1 MINGLFFSYDPHNVR
16 LGLALDGVNPYRD
29 LSSCH
34 FTWHVILLNYNL
46 PPWLITKH
54 YFLML
59 VLTIPKRESVT
70 STNVDLYLQPLIDK
84 LQLLWI
90 GVKPLMHIWG
100 RHSASKQCVWNIHD
114 FLTYGLFA
122 RCVTKGHMGC
132 PHCGP
137 TTEA

>member
-1 MINGLFFSYDPHNVR
+1 MINGQFFSYDPYNVR
-16 LGLALDGVNPYRD
+16 LGLALDGVNPYGD

-46 PPWLITKH
+46 PPWLITKQ

-59 VLTIPKRESVT
+59 VLIIPRKESVT

-100 RHSASKQCVWNIHD
+100 
-114 FLTYGLFA
+114 
-122 RCVTKGHMGC
+122 
-132 PHCGP
+132 
-137 TTEA
+137 

>member
-1 MINGLFFSYDPHNVR
+1 VR
-16 LGLALDGVNPYRD
+16 LGLALDGVNPYGD

-46 PPWLITKH
+46 LPWLITKQ

-59 VLTIPKRESVT
+59 VLTIPKKESVT

-100 RHSASKQCVWNIHD
+100 
-114 FLTYGLFA
+114 
-122 RCVTKGHMGC
+122 
-132 PHCGP
+132 
-137 TTEA
+137 